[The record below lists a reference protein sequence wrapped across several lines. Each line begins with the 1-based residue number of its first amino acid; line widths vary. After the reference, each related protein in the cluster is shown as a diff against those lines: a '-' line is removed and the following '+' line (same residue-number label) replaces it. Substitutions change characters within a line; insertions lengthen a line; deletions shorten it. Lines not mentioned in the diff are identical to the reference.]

1 MRYYEILEFGYHVVN
16 PKAAK
21 KLGIT
26 DKSAMKFMVLTKERV
41 KI

>member
-1 MRYYEILEFGYHVVN
+1 MQSYEILEFGYHVVN

-26 DKSAMKFMVLTKERV
+26 NERV